1 MKNGVNTAITKNYSI
16 SILRVVGM
24 FSIVFCH
31 FFSWLGFSFL
41 SQFLNFGVYLF
52 LFISGF
58 LYANK
63 KYSRTEKLV
72 FNTVEENISSILY
85 FCNPHCTFVF
95 FVDRF

>member
-63 KYSRTEKLV
+63 KD
-72 FNTVEENISSILY
+72 ILY
-85 FCNPHCTFVF
+85 FLLNQNLSTKNTKVQWGLQNIIWN
-95 FVDRF
+95 